1 MILTFPKHTKRAQNK
16 INHRSSK
23 HYDYFFK
30 YIPKEEFSSNG
41 NIKIIEITL
50 KFSIKVLYTKIKKI
64 QSYKIN
70 RTKQ

>member
-16 INHRSSK
+16 INHWSSK
-23 HYDYFFK
+23 HYDYLFK

-50 KFSIKVLYTKIKKI
+50 KFSIKVLYTKIKKLNLI
-64 QSYKIN
+64 K
-70 RTKQ
+70 